1 MAPLFS
7 PAGDVNFNELTTHRI
22 CPTATL
28 KKNAN
33 ITDLSHRTKIFAQ
46 SKSKTMSPRSLSSAV
61 GCAALLAAAS
71 AFSPS
76 ATHQHQPLL
85 SSSTAA
91 STTSV
96 AASPQHAT
104 EESYPSL
111 LQSASICAHSDSC
124 SIDLA
129 EEYLQEIVHVQS
141 GCAAGTLSGGV
152 CDDVLNV
159 SAIVAD
165 LRVKI
170 DEGKV
175 GVKREAA

>member
-1 MAPLFS
+1 M
-7 PAGDVNFNELTTHRI
+7 
-22 CPTATL
+22 
-28 KKNAN
+28 
-33 ITDLSHRTKIFAQ
+33 
-46 SKSKTMSPRSLSSAV
+46 PRSLSSAV
-61 GCAALLAAAS
+61 GCAALLATAS

-76 ATHQHQPLL
+76 ATHQHPSLL
-85 SSSTAA
+85 SSASTT
-91 STTSV
+91 TTSV

-111 LQSASICAHSDSC
+111 LQSASVCAHSDSC

-129 EEYLQEIVHVQS
+129 EDYLREIVHVQS